1 MFLILNCGSSSLKF
15 KLFNLEDKLIAD
27 GNFSNIGSTNSE
39 VKYNTYVGN
48 ALKFKKRIRIDCVEQ
63 AIKILE
69 NILISEQYGVINN
82 FNEINVI
89 GHRIVHGGDKYT
101 EPIEYNKEVYKY
113 LNQFS
118 EFNLTHFKNAI
129 DVVNICEHDFNNC
142 HNLLVFDTSF
152 HSTIPRKNYIYPL
165 PLSLTEKYNIRKYG
179 FHGISYSY
187 VLKKY
192 ECITDNQKP
201 NVILCHLG
209 GGSSICAV
217 KDGKSYDTT
226 MGLTPNSGLL
236 MSSRCG
242 DLDPLLSAY
251 LLEKE
256 NMSFLEIYNLLNEQS
271 GYLSI
276 AGTKDAK
283 EIADRCNLKDE
294 KALLTKEIISEN
306 FKKNLLSMMSSYFQL
321 DSIVLTGGMGSKN
334 AYIREALLIGLDY
347 FGIKLDK
354 IKNKETLNKVGIIS
368 EQDSKIKIYVIPT
381 DEEFEIYEECKR
393 KILNN
398 KYYK

>member
-1 MFLILNCGSSSLKF
+1 MFLVLNCGSSSLKF

-27 GNFSNIGSTNSE
+27 GNFSNIGSVNSE

-48 ALKFKKRIRIDCVEQ
+48 ISKLKNKIMINSVEH

-69 NILISEQYGVINN
+69 DILISKKYGVINN
-82 FNEINVI
+82 LNEINVI

-101 EPIEYNKEVYKY
+101 EPIEYNEEIYKY

-118 EFNLTHFKNAI
+118 EFNLTHFTNAI
-129 DVVNICEHDFNNC
+129 AVVKICEHDFNHC
-142 HNLLVFDTSF
+142 RNLLVFDTSF
-152 HSTIPRKNYIYPL
+152 HATIPSKNYIYSL
-165 PLSLTEKYNIRKYG
+165 PLNLTKKYNIRKYG

-192 ECITDNQKP
+192 ECITGNQKP

-256 NMSFLEIYNLLNEQS
+256 GMNFLEIYKLLNEHS
-271 GYLSI
+271 GYFSI

-283 EIADRCNLKDE
+283 EIADRCSLKDE
-294 KALLTKEIISEN
+294 NALLTKEIISEN
-306 FKKNLLSMMSSYFQL
+306 FKKNLLSMMASYTQL
-321 DSIVLTGGMGSKN
+321 DSIILTGGMGSKN
-334 AYIREALLIGLDY
+334 TYMRESILDGLDY

-354 IKNKETLNKVGIIS
+354 EKNKENFNKVGIIS
-368 EQDSKIKIYVIPT
+368 ENDSKIKIYVIPT
-381 DEEFEIYEECKR
+381 DEEFEIYEECKT

-398 KYYK
+398 K